1 MTRSI
6 VCGIDETTGS
16 RHAAAIAA
24 RLARDLDSRPILV
37 HVAVGGGFLQRVPLA
52 RLGRRRRMRRTL
64 KEVADEH
71 SFPAGTDRQV
81 KAGDPPTTL
90 IAVARREGA
99 ELIVVGAGGEWSV
112 SAALLGSVSSALM
125 RDAPCPVILVPSD
138 TVAPLDAEGM
148 RSVVCGVAGEE
159 TDPALLR
166 LAADLANRLG
176 GELHAVHAYN
186 PGAMEATGAP
196 EAAPPAAEPR
206 QTAAERLAHALEE
219 AGVDAQASVLPLP
232 ATQAL
237 ETVADEH
244 RAGLIVVG
252 SRGPSQLGSFHHGPV
267 PTQLSTQGRT
277 AVVVLPLGAR
287 LEAGSGYYELVAG
300 TA

>member
-6 VCGIDETTGS
+6 VCGIDETSGS

-52 RLGRRRRMRRTL
+52 RLGRRRGMRRTL
-64 KEVADEH
+64 NEVAEEH

-99 ELIVVGAGGEWSV
+99 ELIVVGAGGEWTV
-112 SAALLGSVSSALM
+112 SAAPLGSVSSTLM
-125 RDAPCPVILVPSD
+125 RDAACPVIVVPSD
-138 TVAPLDAEGM
+138 TVAPLDAEGL

-186 PGAMEATGAP
+186 PGPMEAP

-237 ETVADEH
+237 ETVADEQ

-300 TA
+300 AA

>member
-6 VCGIDETTGS
+6 VCGIDQATGS

-64 KEVADEH
+64 NAIADEH

-81 KAGDPPTTL
+81 KGGDPPTTL

-99 ELIVVGAGGEWSV
+99 ELIVVGAGGEGTV
-112 SAALLGSVSSALM
+112 SAALLGSVTSTLM
-125 RDAPCPVILVPSD
+125 RDAPCPVIVVPSD

-159 TDPALLR
+159 TDSALLR
-166 LAADLANRLG
+166 LTVDLANRLG
-176 GELHAVHAYN
+176 GELYAVHAYS
-186 PGAMEATGAP
+186 PDAD
-196 EAAPPAAEPR
+196 PR
-206 QTAAERLAHALEE
+206 QPAAERLAHALEE
-219 AGVDAQASVLPLP
+219 AGVDAQGSVLPLP
-232 ATQAL
+232 PAQAL
-237 ETVADEH
+237 ETVADEQ

-252 SRGPSQLGSFHHGPV
+252 SRGPSELGSFRHGSV
-267 PTQLSTQGRT
+267 PTQLATQGRT

-287 LEAGSGYYELVAG
+287 LEAGTGYYELVAG
-300 TA
+300 PA

>member
-6 VCGIDETTGS
+6 VCGIDETSGS

-37 HVAVGGGFLQRVPLA
+37 HVALGGGFLQRVPLA
-52 RLGRRRRMRRTL
+52 RLRRRRRMRRTL
-64 KEVADEH
+64 NEVAEEH

-81 KAGDPPTTL
+81 KAGDPPTSL
-90 IAVARREGA
+90 VAVARREGA
-99 ELIVVGAGGEWSV
+99 ELIVVGVGGEWTV
-112 SAALLGSVSSALM
+112 SAALLGSVSSTLM
-125 RDAPCPVILVPSD
+125 RDAPCPVIVVPSE

-159 TDPALLR
+159 TDSALLR

-176 GELHAVHAYN
+176 GDLHAVHAYS
-186 PGAMEATGAP
+186 PASIEAARGP
-196 EAAPPAAEPR
+196 EAAPPDAERRRAAV
-206 QTAAERLAHALEE
+206 ERLALALED

-232 ATQAL
+232 PAQAL
-237 ETVADEH
+237 ETVADEQ

-252 SRGPSQLGSFHHGPV
+252 SRGPSQLGSFHIGPV
-267 PTQLSTQGRT
+267 PTQLAHGRT

>member
-1 MTRSI
+1 
-6 VCGIDETTGS
+6 
-16 RHAAAIAA
+16 
-24 RLARDLDSRPILV
+24 
-37 HVAVGGGFLQRVPLA
+37 
-52 RLGRRRRMRRTL
+52 
-64 KEVADEH
+64 
-71 SFPAGTDRQV
+71 
-81 KAGDPPTTL
+81 
-90 IAVARREGA
+90 
-99 ELIVVGAGGEWSV
+99 
-112 SAALLGSVSSALM
+112 
-125 RDAPCPVILVPSD
+125 
-138 TVAPLDAEGM
+138 M

-176 GELHAVHAYN
+176 GQLHAVHTYN

-206 QTAAERLAHALEE
+206 QAAAERLAHALEE
-219 AGVDAQASVLPLP
+219 AGVDAQASVLPAP

-237 ETVADEH
+237 ETVADEQ

-252 SRGPSQLGSFHHGPV
+252 SMGPGKLGSFHHGSV

-300 TA
+300 AA